1 MNTSRSL
8 LTTWLMTIAALLVWA
23 RCDTVVPV
31 EPPRLVVEG
40 FVDAGKP
47 LPTVRLAQ
55 SRPVTDPYPL
65 DGQTAV
71 TDAEVA
77 LVMNGERIAYE
88 PMPGQ
93 PGRYEPVAPP
103 PTVPPRATLRFE
115 ATWADQHVM
124 AESRVPPPIQ
134 IDSFRL
140 VIPDK
145 PVAGIIL
152 DSLFIESSDSD
163 SLLVDSLRVG
173 AEQGFVY
180 LIEASLA
187 WTVDFDE
194 VDADSAYWVRGQLRP
209 ILSGTLDD
217 FFFRP
222 EQIFRERGARRG
234 AAGERRWTGVYAVPV
249 VEEEDPLPPHALRV
263 ALIRSGRDYALFAS
277 SRDDPSRREPTSNV
291 TGGLGI
297 VAGLSVDTV
306 WVQVE

>member
-1 MNTSRSL
+1 MSPPRTIIVP
-8 LTTWLMTIAALLVWA
+8 WLCAVAALLVWA
-23 RCDTVVPV
+23 RCDTVIPS

-55 SRPVTDPYPL
+55 SLPVGEPYPL
-65 DGQTAV
+65 DENTAV

-77 LVMNGERIAYE
+77 LVVNGERIPYRPVA
-88 PMPGQ
+88 Q
-93 PGRYEPVAPP
+93 VPGRYEPALPP
-103 PTVPPRATLRFE
+103 ADVPARATLMLE
-115 ATWADQHVM
+115 ADWQDQHVV
-124 AESRVPPPIQ
+124 AESQVPPPIQ
-134 IDSFRL
+134 VDSLRL
-140 VIPDK
+140 TIPDE

-152 DSLFIESSDSD
+152 DSLFIDPSEADSVV
-163 SLLVDSLRVG
+163 VDSLRFG

-180 LIEASLA
+180 LIEVTLA

-194 VDADSAYWVRGQLRP
+194 VGADSAYWIRAQLRP
-209 ILSGTLDD
+209 DLDGTLDD

-222 EQIFRERGARRG
+222 EQIFRERNARIG
-234 AAGERRWTGVYAVPV
+234 VAGERRWTGVYAVPV
-249 VEEEDPLPPHALRV
+249 TREDDPLPPHALRV
-263 ALIRSGRDYALFAS
+263 ALLRSGQDYALFAS

-297 VAGLSVDTV
+297 LAGLSVDTS